1 MIRWGKE
8 KISNNS
14 EHSDLPLVTTRKED
28 KPVPEAEDILFPKLT
43 VVGSVV
49 RIITG
54 AKWRA
59 LENLRD

>member
-14 EHSDLPLVTTRKED
+14 EHLDLPLVTARKEG

-54 AKWRA
+54 AKWIA